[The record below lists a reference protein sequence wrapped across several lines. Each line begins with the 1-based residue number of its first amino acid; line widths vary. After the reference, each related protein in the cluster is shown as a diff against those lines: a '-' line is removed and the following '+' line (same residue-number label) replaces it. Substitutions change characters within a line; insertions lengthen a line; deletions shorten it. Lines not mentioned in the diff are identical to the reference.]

1 MEKKKRKGVLEKEKR
16 IENYH
21 RQRENM
27 LEEGYREQVGVIS
40 IARANVMALVTAG
53 PFALIAII
61 LYLLKSPGVELVLSS
76 KNFAYLGALLV
87 ICIPIHELIH
97 GIAWSL
103 FCKEGWRSIG
113 FGVMWEYL
121 TPYCHCKEPLSFKGY
136 IFGGLAP
143 FIVLGVGFFIL
154 AFINE
159 SPLLL
164 YLSVFN
170 ILSAGGD
177 TTIALMLLKHTKAKR
192 LDHPTECGF
201 IAFER

>member
-1 MEKKKRKGVLEKEKR
+1 MGKNKERSAAEKQKR
-16 IENYH
+16 IDFYEV
-21 RQRENM
+21 QREKM
-27 LEEGYREQVGVIS
+27 LAEGYREQVGVIS
-40 IARANVMALVTAG
+40 ITKANVMAFITAG
-53 PFALIAII
+53 PFALMAIVLYI
-61 LYLLKSPGVELVLSS
+61 LKHSWISFLFFTDSLFYFWILVL
-76 KNFAYLGALLV
+76 

-97 GIAWSL
+97 GIAWSF
-103 FCKEGWRSIG
+103 FCKEGWKSIG

-136 IFGGLAP
+136 ICGGLAP
-143 FIVLGVGFFIL
+143 FMVLGIGGLIL
-154 AFINE
+154 ALINE

-177 TTIALMLLKHTKAKR
+177 TTIALMLFKHTRAKI

-201 IAFER
+201 VAFEK